1 MSEPIRIPQDLPAD
15 HVPTAPSGLT
25 DKQAAKRRPNE
36 ITADPGKSVWQII
49 ASNLFTPFNLLNVAL
64 ALCLALVGSWRN
76 MLFLGVV
83 VSNTVIGTVQELR
96 ARRTIHRLTLL
107 NAPEVCVLRE
117 GQERT
122 CRPEEVVQGDLI
134 ILRTGDQVV
143 ADALV
148 TDGSGAANEA
158 LLTGESDA
166 IRKHAGDWLLSGSYI
181 TEGCLTAQLVYVG
194 DDSYAA
200 RLTRSARKIKRPK
213 SALMT
218 ELNKLIRLISCVLV
232 PLGVLLFLKEFL
244 ITGLTLNEAVPDAV
258 AAMIGM
264 IPEGLMLL
272 TSVAMCVGVV
282 RLGRRQTL
290 VQELYG
296 IETLARADVLCLD
309 KTGTLTTGQMVVED
323 MVPVALTPAELRLAL
338 CRFTGAMHDCSGT
351 MMALSNYVRPGNER
365 PIATL
370 PFSSARKKSAASFAD
385 GTTLILGA
393 PSFVLSPEELAPLK
407 DVIAEHTARGCRVL
421 VLAQA
426 SGCVTETDAPPV
438 ESVAGLFVLSDEI
451 RASAPET
458 IRYFREQDVTLKV
471 ISGDDPRTVA
481 AIARR
486 IGLEGEAVDASALTD
501 ADLDEACERY
511 AIFGRVTPAQ
521 KKLLVEALKRRGHS
535 VAMTGDGVNDIPAL
549 KAADCSIAM
558 AGGADAAK
566 QVAQLTLLNGDFASM
581 PLVVSEGRRVIG
593 NITRAASL
601 FLVKTLY
608 SFALAALVLFLP
620 VEYPFQPIQL
630 TLVSTL
636 TVGAPS
642 FFLALESNHARVKGG
657 FLQTVLLRAVP
668 GAAAVTVCAL
678 AAMLCRQLGWAA
690 QDCSTLAT
698 LSAGA
703 VGLLMLLSVCLP
715 LTRMRA
721 ILLGAMTAAFVGAV
735 LLFGRVFMLTTLNLA
750 QCNALILLIAVAAG
764 VMAGTSWLMKRWQ
777 RYRQGQ
783 TTSGIS

>member
-1 MSEPIRIPQDLPAD
+1 MSEPIRIPNELPGD
-15 HVPTAPSGLT
+15 HRPTPPSGLT

-36 ITADPGKSVWQII
+36 ITADPGKSVWQIL
-49 ASNLFTPFNLLNVAL
+49 AGNLFTPFNLLNVAL
-64 ALCLALVGSWRN
+64 AVCLALVGSWRN

-96 ARRTIHRLTLL
+96 ARRTIHRLSLL
-107 NAPEVCVLRE
+107 NAPQVRVLR
-117 GQERT
+117 GGKERA
-122 CRPEEVVQGDLI
+122 CRPEELVEGDLI
-134 ILRTGDQVV
+134 ILRAGDQVV

-148 TDGSGAANEA
+148 TSGSGAANEA

-166 IRKHAGDWLLSGSYI
+166 IRKQAGAWLLSGSYI
-181 TEGCLTAQLVYVG
+181 TEGRLTAQLIYVG

-200 RLTRSARKIKRPK
+200 RLTRSAREIKRPR

-232 PLGVLLFLKEFL
+232 PLGLLLFLKEFL
-244 ITGLTLNEAVPDAV
+244 IVGLPLNEAVPDAV

-309 KTGTLTTGQMVVED
+309 KTGTITTGRMVVREL
-323 MVPVALTPAELRLAL
+323 VPVDADEAGLTAALA
-338 CRFTGAMHDCSGT
+338 RFTGAMDDPSGT
-351 MMALSNYVRPGNER
+351 LDALRSFAAPGSES
-365 PIATL
+365 PVAAL

-385 GTTLILGA
+385 GTTLVLGA
-393 PSFVLSPEELAPLK
+393 PGFVLPPALLASL
-407 DVIAEHTARGCRVL
+407 DARVAQYAAEGCRVL
-421 VLAQA
+421 VLAECP
-426 SGCVTETDAPPV
+426 GCVSDTDTPPV
-438 ESVAGLFVLSDEI
+438 ARVLGLCVLTDEL
-451 RASAPET
+451 RPGAAET
-458 IRYFREQDVTLKV
+458 LRYFREQDVTLKV

-481 AIARR
+481 AIAQRV
-486 IGLEGEAVDASALTD
+486 GLEGEAVDASTLSDT
-501 ADLDEACERY
+501 DLDDACERY
-511 AIFGRVTPAQ
+511 TIFGRVTPAQ

-581 PLVVSEGRRVIG
+581 PLVVGEGRRVIG
-593 NITRAASL
+593 NVSRAASL

-642 FFLALESNHARVKGG
+642 FFLALESNRARVKGG

-678 AAMLCRQLGWAA
+678 AAMLCRRLGWSAE
-690 QDCSTLAT
+690 DCSTLAT

-703 VGLLMLLSVCLP
+703 VGLLMLLRVCLP

-735 LLFGRVFMLTTLNLA
+735 LLFGRVFMLTTLSLA
-750 QCNALILLIAVAAG
+750 QCNALILLIASAAG
-764 VMAGTSWLMKRWQ
+764 VMAGVSFLMKRWQ
-777 RYRQGQ
+777 RRGA
-783 TTSGIS
+783 